1 MLSPRLL
8 RSLKRLQAD
17 KEYEDTM
24 KELRE
29 RLSRMT
35 PYKVMEQQAQ
45 LTDNMAK
52 VMSGIPLKMTVV

>member
-1 MLSPRLL
+1 
-8 RSLKRLQAD
+8 
-17 KEYEDTM
+17 M

-35 PYKVMEQQAQ
+35 PYKVIEQQAQ